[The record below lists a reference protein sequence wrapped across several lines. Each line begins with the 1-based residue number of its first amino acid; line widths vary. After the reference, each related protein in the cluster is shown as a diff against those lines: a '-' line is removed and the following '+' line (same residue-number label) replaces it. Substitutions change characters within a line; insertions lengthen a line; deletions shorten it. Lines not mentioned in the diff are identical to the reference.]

1 MLVYVIYT
9 SEEIAKF
16 SLRMLF
22 FEENQGFLYLHLLCV
37 YVCVGGVIVC
47 RGKRTSCG
55 YFTAWGHE
63 VELRL
68 LSFLSPVLIS

>member
-16 SLRMLF
+16 SPRMLF

-37 YVCVGGVIVC
+37 YVGGVIVC

-55 YFTAWGHE
+55 NFTAWGHE